1 MTNYVEIYF
10 YEGLINVANIIPVM
24 FKVNISMWMRRLE
37 TKTHTHREGESIAGK
52 ITCPAEN
59 TVYMDESML

>member
-37 TKTHTHREGESIAGK
+37 TNTNTQGGREHSRQNHVSSRKHGVHG
-52 ITCPAEN
+52 
-59 TVYMDESML
+59 

>member
-24 FKVNISMWMRRLE
+24 FKVNISMWKRRLE
-37 TKTHTHREGESIAGK
+37 TNTKTHTQGGREHSRQNHVSSRKHGVHG
-52 ITCPAEN
+52 
-59 TVYMDESML
+59 

>member
-37 TKTHTHREGESIAGK
+37 TNTNTHTGRERA
-52 ITCPAEN
+52 
-59 TVYMDESML
+59 